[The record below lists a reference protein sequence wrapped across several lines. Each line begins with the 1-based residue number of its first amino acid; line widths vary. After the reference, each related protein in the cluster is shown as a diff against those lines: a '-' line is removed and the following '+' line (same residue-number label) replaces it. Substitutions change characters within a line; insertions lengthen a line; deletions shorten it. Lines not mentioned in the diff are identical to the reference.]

1 MKSYQCLLSALLL
14 AGMVLPSHATVY
26 FQNEGDNKTWPNY
39 PQDPEAKGTIGDVT
53 SPLYKDS
60 TSIEFTQT
68 FEKNYSGRYHSEVD
82 IGDIEENNQDR
93 YYGEAVYVASNWEN
107 ADDQVNFQQ
116 WAGTGPWILMRIDG
130 SDIVMDFDWSGTNG
144 GEPHVQSMPHGAW
157 TRVVTRIYTHGS
169 TGVFTVW
176 INGTQKLT
184 RNGNFQAPGSEI
196 RWSTGCYVSG
206 WYQRSSPQGPSERIT
221 YGDHYRVADSQ
232 SEADP
237 ANW

>member
-1 MKSYQCLLSALLL
+1 MKPYPCLLSVLLL
-14 AGMVLPSHATVY
+14 FGAAALPSHATVY

-68 FEKNYSGRYHSEVD
+68 FEKNYTGRYHSEVD
-82 IGDIEENNQDR
+82 VQDIQENNQDR
-93 YYGEAVYVASNWEN
+93 YYGEAVYVDSNWQN

-116 WAGTGPWILMRIDG
+116 WAGSGPWILMRIDG
-130 SDIVMDFDWSGTNG
+130 SDILLVGPM
-144 GEPHVQSMPHGAW
+144 GEPHLQAMPHGAW
-157 TRVVTRIYTHGS
+157 TRVVTRIYSHGS
-169 TGVFTVW
+169 TGIFTVW
-176 INGTQKLT
+176 INGTQKYT
-184 RNGNFQAPGSEI
+184 KTNSNFQAPGSTNGAI

-206 WYQRSSPQGPSERIT
+206 WYQQSSPQGPSERIT